1 MTIAFVVWLFG
12 YFFANT
18 SMVVYGFM
26 PAKLT
31 AIGTAWGLLELTVAS
46 LVGSRFYKDEEGR
59 RGE

>member
-1 MTIAFVVWLFG
+1 
-12 YFFANT
+12 
-18 SMVVYGFM
+18 M